1 MHDLIIRGGTIA
13 DGSGRA
19 PSRGD
24 VAIDGGLI
32 AAVGEVGDAARR
44 VIDADGLLV
53 TPGWVDIHTHYDG
66 QATWDPEVSPSGWH
80 GVTTVVMGNC
90 GVGFAPARAADR
102 SWLIGLM
109 EGVEDIPGTALAE
122 GMTWN
127 WESFGEY
134 LDEVERTARV
144 LDVAAL
150 VPHGALRA
158 YVLGEGRANDTATAE
173 EIAEMAAI
181 VREAVQAGA
190 IGASTTRT
198 ILHRD
203 KDGELAAGTNA
214 AAEELIAIGEALGKA
229 GHRVFSVASD
239 LWDLDYEFA
248 WMSEISQRAGVPV
261 TYGVLQA
268 DFAPELWREWIDR
281 GVAAN
286 RRGGWLVPQ
295 VAGKPTSIMVGFQST
310 THPFAHHAAYQ
321 AIAHLPL
328 PERMVALRTPE
339 VRAAILGEEPR
350 PGGFVEFMR
359 ANLHKLFPLG
369 DPPDYEPP
377 RERSVTALAAAQ
389 GVSVDTVIYDLML
402 QRDGTELLYLPIL
415 DYSDCNLDAVREMLV
430 HPATVLGLGDGG
442 AHCGVLCDAS
452 LPTFMLTHWARD
464 RSRGEQLPLET
475 VVHLQTRRT
484 AELYGFGDRGLLAP
498 GYLADVNV
506 IDHAALRLEAPEMVY
521 DLPASGKR
529 LIQRARGYVATVK
542 AGTVVREH
550 DEATGERPG
559 RLLRGP
565 QPQPAFS

>member
-32 AAVGEVGDAARR
+32 TAVGEVGDAARR

-369 DPPDYEPP
+369 DRPDYEPP

-389 GVSVDTVIYDLML
+389 GVSVDAVIYDLML

-464 RSRGEQLPLET
+464 RSRGQQLPLET

-542 AGTVVREH
+542 SGTVVREH

-565 QPQPAFS
+565 RPQPVFS